1 MKNYA
6 VKSDGNVDRN
16 KRIIKAFEALG
27 VEKHLAVCFDDKA
40 LRGRYIRNYPIKSKE
55 LPKNNIYHGEVEDT
69 STIITLEE
77 LEELVYNLPK
87 EGDEVWVWDDDANTK
102 TRRSYL
108 GVFKDWHMVKG
119 YYTCSD
125 PVPYKHVQKINPNE
139 NEIKKL
145 ESKIKKLQK
154 ELEEL
159 K

>member
-27 VEKHLAVCFDDKA
+27 VEKHLGVCFDDKA
-40 LRGRYIRNYPIKSKE
+40 LCDRYIRNYPIKTKY

-77 LEELVYNLPK
+77 LEELAYNLPK
-87 EGDEVWVWDDDANTK
+87 EGDEVWAWDDDINTK
-102 TRRSYL
+102 ITRSYL
-108 GVFKDWHMVKG
+108 GFFRGWHMVQG
-119 YYTCSD
+119 PIY
-125 PVPYKHVQKINPNE
+125 PIPYKNVQKINPNE
-139 NEIKKL
+139 ERIKEL
-145 ESKIKKLQK
+145 EAKIKELQK

-159 K
+159 KR